1 MPPLLGLCLCDPG
14 FTFDLLESW
23 IRDDCCMDP
32 IYYMVHQETDAH
44 GKVQVQGH
52 KLKETVQLTD
62 KGIQS
67 QVFSKQLVNKVSFL
81 TSQLTLK

>member
-1 MPPLLGLCLCDPG
+1 
-14 FTFDLLESW
+14 
-23 IRDDCCMDP
+23 MDP

-67 QVFSKQLVNKVSFL
+67 QVFSKQLVKCILLDVPINVEVIKVGH
-81 TSQLTLK
+81 